1 MRHVV
6 SGEDLRG
13 NGKSSNA
20 GEDEQVRD
28 SLSPMNEDRNEE
40 ADADQR
46 TSPDAKAPAPALVE
60 PEIPPPPFDNDPM
73 EGVVHD
79 YDHHHKAPLRL
90 IDGTPPPQHYH
101 SSSSL
106 SEDDEDD
113 DGDNND
119 HHQFQQQHSNSEHL
133 VTLQEGAPL
142 RNTMRRMA
150 RSSLRRMSSDGQG
163 SHSSSTNS
171 QRALS
176 SQNSSRDWGWFFGDL
191 HLDENGNPIPQSS
204 EKGGNKGDI
213 KSSGDGACVC
223 VCVFEVDK
231 ENNYKLARMNC

>member
-1 MRHVV
+1 MHHVV

-13 NGKSSNA
+13 HGKRSNA
-20 GEDEQVRD
+20 QEEQVRG
-28 SLSPMNEDRNEE
+28 SFSPMNEDHNEAE
-40 ADADQR
+40 AAEQR
-46 TSPDAKAPAPALVE
+46 SHHSSPDSKAPAPALVE
-60 PEIPPPPFDNDPM
+60 PEIPPPPSDNDPM

-79 YDHHHKAPLRL
+79 DDHHKAPLRL

-113 DGDNND
+113 GD
-119 HHQFQQQHSNSEHL
+119 HLQFQQQQPHSNSEHL

-150 RSSLRRMSSDGQG
+150 RSSLRRMSSQGDG

-213 KSSGDGACVC
+213 KSSGDGACVRA
-223 VCVFEVDK
+223 CVF
-231 ENNYKLARMNC
+231 